1 MISAVDLLKGLAVGS
16 EMDKILVEGANGG
29 LHTNYEGKAN
39 AAADALLNHGYDFA
53 YVHVEAPDEMGHQGL
68 LNEKIESIEYLDKL
82 VTRLIVEAL
91 EKRAKIIEYWFFRI
105 IQHRFEFVH
114 IQKIRFHICF
124 MTAEKNW
131 EVRKNIAKRPQKKA
145 ELSGKKAIV

>member
-1 MISAVDLLKGLAVGS
+1 
-16 EMDKILVEGANGG
+16 MDTILVEGANGG

-39 AAADALLNHGYDFA
+39 AAADALLKHGYDFA

-68 LNEKIESIEYLDKL
+68 LNEKIESIEYLDKR
-82 VTRLIVEAL
+82 VTTLIVEAL

-105 IQHRFEFVH
+105 IQRRFEFGH

-131 EVRKNIAKRPQKKA
+131 EVRKNIVKRPQKKA
-145 ELSGKKAIV
+145 ELSV